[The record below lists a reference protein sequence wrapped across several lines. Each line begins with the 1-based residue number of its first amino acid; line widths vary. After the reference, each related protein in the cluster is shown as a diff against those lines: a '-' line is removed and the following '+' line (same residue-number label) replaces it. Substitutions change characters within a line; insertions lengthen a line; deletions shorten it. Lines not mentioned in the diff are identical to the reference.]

1 MWMLVL
7 PNITHIT
14 LFPLNTAV
22 WLCISCF
29 RIWLDWSYGALSNI
43 SEVLKITWM
52 LHKIIL
58 NIALARQLTTIYTVT
73 MLFSHVSSYEVE
85 LCVNPNLLKGDE
97 SLIFTK
103 CVVYWDGL
111 FHFVVRS
118 CLVRFSAWELTNST
132 RAWAGEFCGP
142 VLHWR
147 HSSYVSCMT
156 EMEKQNTRESLAV
169 ETQEQCPAQKL
180 RLPWSTQYLSSRKTS
195 GELWF
200 WSVRG
205 LGWELNYFYVE

>member
-132 RAWAGEFCGP
+132 RAWAGEFWGP

-147 HSSYVSCMT
+147 HFLCQLHDRDGKTKYQRVPGSRNSRTVSCTKAQAAMI
-156 EMEKQNTRESLAV
+156 NTILV
-169 ETQEQCPAQKL
+169 
-180 RLPWSTQYLSSRKTS
+180 
-195 GELWF
+195 F
-200 WSVRG
+200 
-205 LGWELNYFYVE
+205 